1 MMGRNIRRS
10 KKKRLKLVGFRTR
23 SKTPGG
29 RAVIR
34 RKRRKSG
41 KFRVG

>member
-1 MMGRNIRRS
+1 MHGRNFRRS
-10 KKKRLKLVGFRTR
+10 KNKRKKLVGFRTR
-23 SKTPGG
+23 MKSHGG
-29 RAVIR
+29 KNVIR

>member
-1 MMGRNIRRS
+1 MHGRNFRRS
-10 KKKRLKLVGFRTR
+10 KSKRLKMVGFRTR
-23 SKTPGG
+23 MKTRGG
-29 RAVIR
+29 RNVIR

>member
-1 MMGRNIRRS
+1 MTKKNIRRS
-10 KKKRLKLVGFRTR
+10 KSKRLKQVGFRTR